1 MVEMASSSHETS
13 HGGEEEEE
21 ESGGE
26 VHFLFRQEFSV
37 CLVSF
42 IFTPEQLVFY
52 YDLGK
57 SIGRPWIISP

>member
-21 ESGGE
+21 ERGGE

-37 CLVSF
+37 FVSF